1 MGSIKKQAIN
11 PGLETEHNT
20 EWGGEIQQ
28 EVDKNTQ
35 NIETLTELMGTI
47 FPTEY
52 ANKDADKN
60 TKTGIYRVYED
71 DTSTNYPTS
80 TGNGILV
87 VFSDGRNSCA
97 QVFFYFD
104 GSTWIRM
111 NWFGEFYSWK
121 KITV

>member
-1 MGSIKKQAIN
+1 MGVITKQPVNA
-11 PGLETEHNT
+11 GLEMEENSSR
-20 EWGGEIQQ
+20 GGVLEQ

-35 NIETLTELMGTI
+35 SIETLTELMGTI

-60 TKTGIYRVYED
+60 TKTGIYHVYED
-71 DTSTNYPTS
+71 DTSTNYPTPI
-80 TGNGILV
+80 GNGILV

-111 NWFGEFYSWK
+111 NWYGEFYSWK